1 MSESKGTRTGRV
13 AGAGRSSLRISE
25 DKSGNTVAVRAAGE
39 IDALTAPRLERA
51 VLDAVRAGSGRTVVD
66 LQDVGF
72 MDSAGITVLVRAAK
86 RLKSTGRDPMVV
98 LTSAPVRHLLQLTG
112 IDKLVDVV
120 AGGEDRP
127 QAEPA

>member
-1 MSESKGTRTGRV
+1 V
-13 AGAGRSSLRISE
+13 
-25 DKSGNTVAVRAAGE
+25 AGE
-39 IDALTAPRLERA
+39 IDALTGPRLERA
-51 VLDAVRAGSGRTVVD
+51 VLDAVRAGPGRTVVD
-66 LQDVGF
+66 LRDVGF

-127 QAEPA
+127 HAEPA